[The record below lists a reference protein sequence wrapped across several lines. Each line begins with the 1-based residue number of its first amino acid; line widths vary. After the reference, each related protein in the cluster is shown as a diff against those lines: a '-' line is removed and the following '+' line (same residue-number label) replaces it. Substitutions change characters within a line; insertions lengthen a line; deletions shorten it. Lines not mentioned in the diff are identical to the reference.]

1 MVDVDLGAVRE
12 DQVAAFSE
20 DELLDLD
27 EEFALRSELVARL
40 GTLPHRAFYGCVAAC
55 LADIRRA
62 YGEGLAGEGLNLVER
77 SLAAARAAA
86 DGQPVKDEA
95 AALWADWCAYMKFD
109 PNADILAGD
118 ESGDDAEPV
127 PTEVVNDLQGPCAVV
142 AWALADAGRRYEAA
156 EAIARSAE
164 SYVDWDD
171 SGAHV
176 RLLLCFIARANEAR
190 AIGNYTG

>member
-1 MVDVDLGAVRE
+1 MVHVDLGAVRE

-40 GTLPHRAFYGCVAAC
+40 GALPHRAFYGCVAAC
-55 LADIRRA
+55 LTDIRRA
-62 YGEGLAGEGLNLVER
+62 YGEGLEGVGLDLVER

-86 DGQPVKDEA
+86 DGLPVKDEA
-95 AALWADWCAYMKFD
+95 AELWVDWCEYMKFD
-109 PNADILAGD
+109 PNAD
-118 ESGDDAEPV
+118 SSTGDDTEPV

-142 AWALADAGRRYEAA
+142 AWALADAGRRYEAD

-190 AIGNYTG
+190 ANGNYSG